1 MQKTTMNDVTLR
13 QHIIAAL
20 EFEPSLDAVHI
31 GVAVED
37 GIVTLTGHVRSYAE
51 KLTAELLTQRI
62 RGVRA
67 VAEEIEVR
75 FPEDKKT
82 ADDEI
87 ARRALSI
94 IAWDTTIPD
103 DTIKLKVQKGWI
115 TLTGEVEWH
124 FQRAAAES
132 AIRRLT
138 GVAGVINLLS
148 IRPRLDLSNIRSCI
162 EGALKRDAEIEAG
175 GINIKVSGSKVIL
188 EGRVHAWRERGVAE
202 RAAWATPGVT
212 AVEDHL
218 AVI

>member
-1 MQKTTMNDVTLR
+1 MQKITTNDVTLR
-13 QHIIAAL
+13 QNILAAL

-37 GIVTLTGHVRSYAE
+37 GIVTLAGHVRSYAE

-67 VAEEIEVR
+67 IAEEIDVR

-87 ARRALSI
+87 AQRALNI

-103 DTIKLKVQKGWI
+103 DTIKVTVRKGWI
-115 TLTGEVEWH
+115 TLSGEVEWH

-132 AIRRLT
+132 AVRRLT
-138 GVAGVINLLS
+138 GVAGVVNLLS
-148 IRPRLDLSNIRSCI
+148 IRPRLDVSNIKTRI
-162 EGALKRDAEIEAG
+162 EGALKRDAEIEAD
-175 GINIKVSGSKVIL
+175 GIQIRVSGSKVIL
-188 EGRVHAWRERGVAE
+188 EGTVHAWRERSVAE

-218 AVI
+218 AVS

>member
-148 IRPRLDLSNIRSCI
+148 IRPRLDLSNIQSCI
-162 EGALKRDAEIEAG
+162 EGALKRDAEIEAD

-188 EGRVHAWRERGVAE
+188 EGSVHAWRERGVAE

>member
-1 MQKTTMNDVTLR
+1 MQKMTMNDVTLR

-31 GVAVED
+31 GIAVED

-51 KLTAELLTQRI
+51 KLTVELLTQRI

-103 DTIKLKVQKGWI
+103 DTIKLKVQNGWI

-148 IRPRLDLSNIRSCI
+148 IRPRLDLSNIQSCI

-188 EGRVHAWRERGVAE
+188 EGSVHAWRERRVAE

>member
-1 MQKTTMNDVTLR
+1 MNDVTLR

-148 IRPRLDLSNIRSCI
+148 IRPRLDLSNIQSCI
-162 EGALKRDAEIEAG
+162 EGALKRDAEIEAD

>member
-1 MQKTTMNDVTLR
+1 MQKMTMNDVTLR

-37 GIVTLTGHVRSYAE
+37 GVVTLTGHVRSYAE

-67 VAEEIEVR
+67 VAEEIKVR

-115 TLTGEVEWH
+115 TLSGEVEWH

-162 EGALKRDAEIEAG
+162 EDALKRDAEIEAD